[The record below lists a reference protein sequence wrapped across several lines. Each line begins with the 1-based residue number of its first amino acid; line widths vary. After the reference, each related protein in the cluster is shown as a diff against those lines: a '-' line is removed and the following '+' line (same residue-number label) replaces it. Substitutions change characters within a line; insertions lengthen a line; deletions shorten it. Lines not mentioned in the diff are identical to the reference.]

1 MQSTL
6 SKYTCGSTSPL
17 IQSENCCSLALSG
30 IMQSNQ
36 QTPST
41 QSPPPP
47 PLPSLLTPPLP
58 MLQWAADKITVPH
71 LEFFNLLDI
80 TLQQERVDG

>member
-1 MQSTL
+1 
-6 SKYTCGSTSPL
+6 
-17 IQSENCCSLALSG
+17 
-30 IMQSNQ
+30 
-36 QTPST
+36 
-41 QSPPPP
+41 
-47 PLPSLLTPPLP
+47 